1 MNSVPDAL
9 EAGTILSDRYQVEY
23 VLGLGGMGAVYL
35 ARDLQQ
41 NNFPVAV
48 KEMRVQAG
56 DQHIQRQAVEQFRQ
70 EAQFLSVLDHPNL
83 VKVFDV
89 FTQNGRYYLV
99 MSYVQGKTLREL
111 LKTQTEFFPLK
122 TLLEWTVQLVDVLSY
137 LHAQNPPI
145 LFRDVKP
152 SNIIVDSENR
162 LRLIDFGIART
173 LHPDE
178 VTATFLQ
185 GMGSADYCP
194 LEQYQGVGGTDQ
206 RSDIYSLGAT
216 LYHLLTLKVP
226 PRAGELASENKKVPS
241 PRMLN
246 PSIEPAL
253 EDMVVNMMA
262 VYKQDRYGSM
272 TQVRAALQ
280 KVNRNLELRQE
291 RAAQSSVSRPR
302 MAEGPPKAPS
312 SKKSQSSTTYILAG
326 LTAVM
331 LFLMG
336 WLITQ
341 MSGGGAKPTPGPKAS
356 ASARPAD
363 K

>member
-1 MNSVPDAL
+1 MSSVSEAL
-9 EAGTILSDRYQVEY
+9 EAGTILSDRYEIEY

-41 NNFPVAV
+41 NRAAVAI

-56 DQHIQRQAVEQFRQ
+56 DQNMQRQAIEQFRQ
-70 EAQFLSVLDHPNL
+70 EGQFLSVLNHPNL
-83 VKVFDV
+83 VKVFDFFV
-89 FTQNGRYYLV
+89 QNGRYYLV

-137 LHAQNPPI
+137 LHGQTPPI

-162 LRLIDFGIART
+162 LRLIDFGIARC

-178 VTATFLQ
+178 ATATFLQ

-226 PRAGELASENKKVPS
+226 PRAGELAAENKKVPS

-253 EDMVVNMMA
+253 EDLVVNMMA

-291 RAAQSSVSRPR
+291 RAALSSAGRQR
-302 MAEGPPKAPS
+302 IAEGAPKPPPG
-312 SKKSQSSTTYILAG
+312 KSQSTTWILAG

-336 WLITQ
+336 WLVTQ
-341 MSGGGAKPTPGPKAS
+341 MSSGGTPGATPRPSNTA
-356 ASARPAD
+356 PAD
-363 K
+363 R

>member
-1 MNSVPDAL
+1 MSSVPDAL
-9 EAGTILSDRYQVEY
+9 DAGTILSERYEVEY
-23 VLGLGGMGAVYL
+23 VLGLGGMGAVYF

-41 NNFPVAV
+41 NKAPVAV

-56 DQHIQRQAVEQFRQ
+56 DQHIQRQAIEQFRQ
-70 EAQFLSVLDHPNL
+70 EAQFLSVLNHPNL
-83 VKVFDV
+83 VKVFDFFV
-89 FTQNGRYYLV
+89 QNGRYYLV
-99 MSYVQGKTLREL
+99 MGYVQGKTLREL
-111 LKTQTEFFPLK
+111 LKSQTEFFPLK

-137 LHAQNPPI
+137 LHGQTPPI

-162 LRLIDFGIART
+162 LRLIDFGIARC

-178 VTATFLQ
+178 ATATFLQ

-226 PRAGELASENKKVPS
+226 PRAGELAAENKKVPS

-253 EDMVVNMMA
+253 EDLVVNMMA

-291 RAAQSSVSRPR
+291 RAALGTTSRQR
-302 MAEGPPKAPS
+302 MAEGPPKAPPP
-312 SKKSQSSTTYILAG
+312 KSQSTTYILAG

-341 MSGGGAKPTPGPKAS
+341 MSGGATPAATPRATS
-356 ASARPAD
+356 PAPAD

>member
-9 EAGTILSDRYQVEY
+9 DAGTILSDRYLVEY
-23 VLGLGGMGAVYL
+23 VLGQGGMGAVYF
-35 ARDLQQ
+35 ARDQQ
-41 NNFPVAV
+41 LNNLPVAV
-48 KEMRVQAG
+48 KEMRVQSG
-56 DQHIQRQAVEQFRQ
+56 DQHLQRQAIEQFRQ

-83 VKVFDV
+83 VKVFD
-89 FTQNGRYYLV
+89 FFIQNGRYYLV
-99 MSYVQGKTLREL
+99 MGYVKGRTLREL
-111 LKTQTEFFPLK
+111 LRTQTEFFPLK
-122 TLLEWTVQLVDVLSY
+122 LLLEWTVQLVDVLHY
-137 LHAQNPPI
+137 LHSQNPPI

-152 SNIIVDSENR
+152 SNIIVDAENR
-162 LRLIDFGIART
+162 LRLIDFGIARC

-178 VTATFLQ
+178 ATATFLQ

-226 PRAGELASENKKVPS
+226 PRAGELAAENKKVPS

-253 EDMVVNMMA
+253 EDLVVNMMA

-280 KVNRNLELRQE
+280 KVNRNLEIREE
-291 RAAQSSVSRPR
+291 RASGGRQRTSTIELPAKSGSKS
-302 MAEGPPKAPS
+302 GPKA
-312 SKKSQSSTTYILAG
+312 QQQTTTMILAA

-336 WLITQ
+336 WLVTQ
-341 MSGGGAKPTPGPKAS
+341 MSQTPTTAATPKAS
-356 ASARPAD
+356 ASARP
-363 K
+363 

>member
-9 EAGTILSDRYQVEY
+9 EAGTILSDRYLVEY
-23 VLGLGGMGAVYL
+23 VLGQGGMGAVYF
-35 ARDLQQ
+35 ARDQQ
-41 NNFPVAV
+41 LSNLPVAV
-48 KEMRVQAG
+48 KEMRVQSG
-56 DQHIQRQAVEQFRQ
+56 DEHLQRQAIEQFRQ

-83 VKVFDV
+83 VKVFD
-89 FTQNGRYYLV
+89 FFIQNGRYYLV
-99 MSYVQGKTLREL
+99 MGYIKGRTLREL
-111 LKTQTEFFPLK
+111 LRTQTEFFPLK
-122 TLLEWTVQLVDVLSY
+122 LLLEWTVQLVDVLHY
-137 LHAQNPPI
+137 LHSQNPPI

-152 SNIIVDSENR
+152 SNIIVDADNR
-162 LRLIDFGIART
+162 LRLIDFGIARC

-178 VTATFLQ
+178 ATATFLQ

-226 PRAGELASENKKVPS
+226 PRAGELAAENKKVPS

-253 EDMVVNMMA
+253 EDLVVNMMA

-280 KVNRNLELRQE
+280 KVNRNLEIREE
-291 RAAQSSVSRPR
+291 RASGGARQRAGV
-302 MAEGPPKAPS
+302 EGPARAGPKG
-312 SKKSQSSTTYILAG
+312 QQQQTTTMILAA

-336 WLITQ
+336 WLVTQ
-341 MSGGGAKPTPGPKAS
+341 MSQAPTPPAPPKAS
-356 ASARPAD
+356 SSPAQP
-363 K
+363 

>member
-1 MNSVPDAL
+1 MSSVPDAL
-9 EAGTILSDRYQVEY
+9 NAGTILSERYEIEY
-23 VLGLGGMGAVYL
+23 VLGLGGMGAVYF

-41 NNFPVAV
+41 DSAPVAV

-56 DQHIQRQAVEQFRQ
+56 DQHIQRQAIEQFRQ
-70 EAQFLSVLDHPNL
+70 EAQFLSVLNHPNL
-83 VKVFDV
+83 VKVFDFFV
-89 FTQNGRYYLV
+89 QNGRYYLV
-99 MSYVQGKTLREL
+99 MSYVKGKTLREL

-137 LHAQNPPI
+137 LHGQTPPI

-152 SNIIVDSENR
+152 SNIIVDADNR
-162 LRLIDFGIART
+162 LRLIDFGIARC

-178 VTATFLQ
+178 ATATFLQ

-226 PRAGELASENKKVPS
+226 PRAGELAAENKKVPS

-253 EDMVVNMMA
+253 EDLVVNMMA
-262 VYKQDRYGSM
+262 VYKQDRYSSM

-291 RAAQSSVSRPR
+291 RAALSSSSRPR
-302 MAEGPPKAPS
+302 VADGAPKAPS
-312 SKKSQSSTTYILAG
+312 KSQSTTYILAG

-341 MSGGGAKPTPGPKAS
+341 MSSGSSPAVPPRAGS
-356 ASARPAD
+356 ATPAD